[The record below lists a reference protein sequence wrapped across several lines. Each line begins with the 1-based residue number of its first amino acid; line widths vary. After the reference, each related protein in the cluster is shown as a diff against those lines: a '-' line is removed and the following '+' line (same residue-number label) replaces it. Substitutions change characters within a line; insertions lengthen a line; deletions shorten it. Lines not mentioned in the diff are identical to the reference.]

1 MLVLFP
7 LALVSLVAP
16 FAGAWIEIVYAFTET
31 AHIHVAPF
39 AGAWIEIE
47 LQSSERDRQRIV
59 APFAGAWIEICSL
72 SIITTSYASLPSRE
86 RGLKYVWHIRRRHAA
101 SVAPFAGAWI
111 EIAQSPAFS
120 SADKVAPF
128 AEAWI
133 EMNSIWRK
141 REMHLSRSLRGSVD

>member
-1 MLVLFP
+1 MKFQQLMAASGITV
-7 LALVSLVAP
+7 VAP
-16 FAGAWIEIVYAFTET
+16 FAGAWIEIQ
-31 AHIHVAPF
+31 PN
-39 AGAWIEIE
+39 
-47 LQSSERDRQRIV
+47 QSERMM
-59 APFAGAWIEICSL
+59 
-72 SIITTSYASLPSRE
+72 TKSLPSRE
-86 RGLKYVWHIRRRHAA
+86 RGLKFQQLMAA
-101 SVAPFAGAWI
+101 SGITVVAPFAGAWI

>member
-1 MLVLFP
+1 M
-7 LALVSLVAP
+7 
-16 FAGAWIEIVYAFTET
+16 
-31 AHIHVAPF
+31 
-39 AGAWIEIE
+39 
-47 LQSSERDRQRIV
+47 
-59 APFAGAWIEICSL
+59 
-72 SIITTSYASLPSRE
+72 
-86 RGLKYVWHIRRRHAA
+86 AA
-101 SVAPFAGAWI
+101 SGITVVAPFAGAWI